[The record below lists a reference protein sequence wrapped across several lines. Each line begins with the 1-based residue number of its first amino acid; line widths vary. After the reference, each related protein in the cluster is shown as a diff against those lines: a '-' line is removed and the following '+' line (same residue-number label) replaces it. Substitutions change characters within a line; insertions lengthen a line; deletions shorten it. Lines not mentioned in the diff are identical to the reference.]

1 MNLTN
6 KLTKRNVYISLFA
19 ILYGVVAVVSLIH
32 SFAFFGLAND
42 KLMAIMLGTAFEIGQ
57 AAVLFSIL
65 TSAKDRSRVM
75 PWILMCSLTLVQ
87 VLGNVFSSYKYLM
100 NHAISDLRYFKEPI
114 FVWTTLPDNVTT
126 VIITYIVGAIL
137 PIIALCMTSM
147 VANYLADSD
156 KTLDEPAG
164 TIDATK
170 YITETPV
177 SEPQVSE
184 QEYKKK
190 LNDDE
195 KRTIEDSTTETDAI
209 TEQTTRADD
218 DNTETVA
225 EQTNIESEIA
235 EQSMSNTDDHINEN
249 SQEHTDATEIS
260 PSNAPIIETD
270 NVTNK
275 QDNNVLDKEE
285 QPSTKVSENPLDFET
300 NRQIEQIKK
309 SRFLNI

>member
-1 MNLTN
+1 MNLIN

-170 YITETPV
+170 YITETPI

-190 LNDDE
+190 LNDEE
-195 KRTIEDSTTETDAI
+195 KRTIEDSNTETDTIA
-209 TEQTTRADD
+209 EQTTRADD
-218 DNTETVA
+218 NTETAA
-225 EQTNIESEIA
+225 EQTNIKSEIA
-235 EQSMSNTDDHINEN
+235 EQSMPNTDEV
-249 SQEHTDATEIS
+249 EIS

>member
-6 KLTKRNVYISLFA
+6 KLTKRNVYIGLFA
-19 ILYGVVAVVSLIH
+19 ILYGVVAIVSLIH

-184 QEYKKK
+184 QEDKKK
-190 LNDDE
+190 INNDE
-195 KRTIEDSTTETDAI
+195 KQTIVDSSTTSNNV
-209 TEQTTRADD
+209 TEQVTIADD
-218 DNTETVA
+218 NNTETTA
-225 EQTNIESEIA
+225 EQTNVTPEIA
-235 EQSMSNTDDHINEN
+235 E
-249 SQEHTDATEIS
+249 HTEETEIS
-260 PSNAPIIETD
+260 PSNTPIIETD
-270 NVTNK
+270 NVTSK
-275 QDNNVLDKEE
+275 IDNNVLDKEE
-285 QPSTKVSENPLDFET
+285 PPSTKVSENPLDFET